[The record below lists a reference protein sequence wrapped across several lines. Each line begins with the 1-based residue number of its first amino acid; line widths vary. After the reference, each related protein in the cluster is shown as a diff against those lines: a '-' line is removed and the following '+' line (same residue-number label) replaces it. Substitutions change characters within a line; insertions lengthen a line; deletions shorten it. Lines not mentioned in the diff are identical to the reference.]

1 MTSQPTIT
9 RVVKEEA
16 RAPSAMVA
24 TKDREATR
32 AGLRM
37 LAQGGNA
44 IDAAVASCFAI
55 GVIEPASSGI
65 GGGGYLVYQVGDQG
79 GVIGFPMK
87 GPLAAKPDM
96 YELTGEAAT
105 GSFGWPGV
113 ANDENIEGFRSI
125 ATPGAVAGLCEAHRR
140 FGKLPLSEVIA
151 PAVSLARDG
160 FIPNLFGLNQI
171 GGTSG
176 MVARYGELRRVLW
189 PGGNLP
195 MGDVVDRA
203 VFKQPELASV
213 LEAIGKGGPDAFY
226 KGDIAKAITSDIQDN
241 GGILS
246 EEDMAS
252 YEPKIWDG
260 GLEFKYRGHT
270 VRVPPFACAGITST
284 MTLKLLDGFDLSSME
299 HNSADMLHAYISCAR
314 LAYADRFQYLADPA
328 FADVPW
334 NGLVS
339 DEYTEL
345 RRASIGDRMNG
356 SVEAGNPWVQEGRE
370 PTSVLP
376 ASRPAE
382 DKGTTHLVVTDSEG
396 NGVSITN
403 TIMSGFGSGI
413 IPKGTG
419 VIMNNGM
426 MWFDPVPGRINSIA
440 PGRLPLNNMT
450 PALVMDRDGVRM
462 AVGASGGR
470 RITNCVTQQIVKVID
485 YDMGPQEAID
495 SPRVDCSTP
504 YTSID
509 PRLDSEVVADL
520 EARGHDIR
528 SIPES
533 FISSGFSTFASPV
546 AIVRGAD
553 GVRGGVDTFQAA
565 YAEGL

>member
-1 MTSQPTIT
+1 MTTQPTIT

-55 GVIEPASSGI
+55 GVLEPASSGI

-87 GPLAAKPDM
+87 GPISAKPDM

-113 ANDENIEGFRSI
+113 VNDDNIEGFRSI

-140 FGKLPLSEVIA
+140 FGKLPLSEVLA

-171 GGTSG
+171 SSTAG
-176 MVARYGELRRVLW
+176 MLMRYDELRRVLM
-189 PGGNLP
+189 PGDNMP

-203 VFKQPELASV
+203 VLKQPELANI

-226 KGDIAKAITSDIQDN
+226 KGDIAKALTSDIQNN
-241 GGILS
+241 GGSLS

-252 YEPKIWDG
+252 YKPIVWDK

-270 VRVPPFACAGITST
+270 VRVPPFACAGITSA
-284 MTLKLLDGFDLSSME
+284 MTLKLLDGFDVPSMG
-299 HNSADMLHAYISCAR
+299 HNSADMLHSYISCAR

-339 DEYTEL
+339 DDYTEL
-345 RRASIGDRMNG
+345 RRATIGDRMNG
-356 SVEAGNPWVQEGRE
+356 SIEAGNPWIQEGRE

-419 VIMNNGM
+419 VVMNNGM

-450 PALVMDRDGVRM
+450 PALVMNRDGVRM

-470 RITNCVTQQIVKVID
+470 RITNCVTQQIIKVID
-485 YDMGPQEAID
+485 YDMGPQAAID
-495 SPRVDCSTP
+495 SPRIDCSTLH
-504 YTSID
+504 TSID
-509 PRLDSEVVADL
+509 PRLDPDVVAEL

-533 FISSGFSTFASPV
+533 FIQSGFPNFASPV
-546 AIVRGAD
+546 AIVRGSD
-553 GVRGGVDTFQAA
+553 GVQGGVDTFQAA

>member
-1 MTSQPTIT
+1 MTTQPTIT
-9 RVVKEEA
+9 RITKEEA
-16 RAPSAMVA
+16 CASNAMVA

-32 AGLRM
+32 AGLQM

-55 GVIEPASSGI
+55 GVVEPASSGI
-65 GGGGYLVYQVGDQG
+65 GGGGYLVYQVGEQG

-87 GPLAAKPDM
+87 GPLGAKPDM

-105 GSFGWPGV
+105 GSFGWHGV
-113 ANDENIEGFRSI
+113 INDDNIEGFRSV

-140 FGKLPLSEVIA
+140 FGNLPLSEVVA
-151 PAVSLARDG
+151 PAVRLAREG
-160 FIPNLFGLNQI
+160 FIPNLLGLNQI
-171 GGTSG
+171 SG
-176 MVARYGELRRVLW
+176 MAGMLMRYDELRRVLM
-189 PGGNLP
+189 PDGNMP

-203 VFKQPELASV
+203 ALKQPDLADV
-213 LEAIGKGGPDAFY
+213 LEAIGKGGADAFY
-226 KGDIAKAITSDIQDN
+226 KGDIAKAITSDIRNN

-246 EEDMAS
+246 EDDMAS
-252 YEPKIWDG
+252 YEPIVWEN
-260 GLEFKYRGHT
+260 GLEFSYRGHT
-270 VRVPPFACAGITST
+270 VRVPPFACAGITSA
-284 MTLKLLDGFDLSSME
+284 MTLKLLDGFDVPAMT
-299 HNSADMLHAYISCAR
+299 HNSAEMLHTYISCAR

-339 DEYTEL
+339 DSYTEL
-345 RRASIGDRMNG
+345 RRSAIGDSVNG
-356 SVEAGNPWVQEGRE
+356 AFEAGNPWVQEGRE
-370 PTSVLP
+370 PASVLP

-382 DKGTTHLVVTDSEG
+382 DKGTTHLCVTDSDG
-396 NGVSITN
+396 NAVSMTN
-403 TIMSGFGSGI
+403 TIMSGFGSGV

-450 PALVMDRDGVRM
+450 PALVMNRDGVRM

-470 RITNCVTQQIVKVID
+470 RITNCVTQQIIKALD
-485 YDMGPQEAID
+485 FGMGPQEAID

-504 YTSID
+504 HTSID
-509 PRLDSEVVADL
+509 PRLDAAVVEAL
-520 EARGHDIR
+520 EKRGHQIK

-533 FISSGFSTFASPV
+533 FISSGYPTFASPV
-546 AIVRGAD
+546 AIVRGPNS
-553 GVRGGVDTFQAA
+553 VRAGVDTFQAA